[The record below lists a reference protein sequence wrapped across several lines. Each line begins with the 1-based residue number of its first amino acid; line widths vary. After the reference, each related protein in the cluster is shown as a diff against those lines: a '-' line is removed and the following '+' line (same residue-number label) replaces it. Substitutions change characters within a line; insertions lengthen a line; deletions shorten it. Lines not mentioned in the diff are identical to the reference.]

1 MVITCLLKKLR
12 LTVDTRPFCQFD
24 RNEQILNIESPFK
37 SKDHSVNFVFRE
49 ARKSCNH
56 LLVIFTSVRSQMHW
70 LDFDIDG
77 GLLKANRA
85 NILWIHDDI
94 GGQYT
99 YYSSLN
105 GISSVENSVFD
116 LIEAV
121 RNDLGISPENCTAA
135 GMSKGGSAAILIGTR
150 CNFAN
155 IVALVPQLAI
165 GSYLLN
171 RKRFEI
177 IEHMAGGREETD
189 ITWLDSIVPT
199 SLMRDQSNKR
209 NVYIIT
215 SPYDVYFAD
224 YLPRVDMRLKRYTN
238 FNLISTSSDLARTH
252 VQTLHYNVPF
262 MVSLLG
268 LLSEN
273 LRPVIGE
280 TSNGSGLSG
289 AGHRDQ
295 HPLQAKEFGGKLPN
309 AIESHDCASS
319 SKKLI
324 QTLDALSHSEA
335 RLRAMRDSRIGRLQS
350 YFWRMRRR
358 ILSRLR

>member
-1 MVITCLLKKLR
+1 M
-12 LTVDTRPFCQFD
+12 
-24 RNEQILNIESPFK
+24 NIESPFK